1 MAALFFDWLNN
12 EVNEVNEVRGT
23 IYLNDGPFVP
33 KERSYAIL
41 SNYLYLTIRCA

>member
-1 MAALFFDWLNN
+1 MAALFFDWVN
-12 EVNEVNEVRGT
+12 NEVNEVRGT

>member
-12 EVNEVNEVRGT
+12 EVNEVRSS

>member
-12 EVNEVNEVRGT
+12 EVNEVRGT
-23 IYLNDGPFVP
+23 ICLNDGPFVP

-41 SNYLYLTIRCA
+41 SNYSYLTIR

>member
-1 MAALFFDWLNN
+1 MAALFFDWLN
-12 EVNEVNEVRGT
+12 NEVNEVRGT

-41 SNYLYLTIRCA
+41 SNYLCLTIRCA

>member
-12 EVNEVNEVRGT
+12 EVNEVRDS

-33 KERSYAIL
+33 KERSYIAIL

>member
-1 MAALFFDWLNN
+1 MAALFFDWLN
-12 EVNEVNEVRGT
+12 NEVNEVRGT

-33 KERSYAIL
+33 KERLYAIL

>member
-1 MAALFFDWLNN
+1 MAALLFDWLNN
-12 EVNEVNEVRGT
+12 EVNEVRGS